1 MRNTIAVAVAAVLG
15 AASAAGSVA
24 AATHD
29 SAPGATS
36 VRAAPSPADF
46 QHPQQNAYFP
56 LRPGT
61 VFRYRGT
68 DDGERL
74 HEQVVVTSRTKLIQ
88 GVRTTVVRDV
98 LRRADGSLAESTS
111 DWYAADD
118 HGNVWYFGER
128 TATYDEDG
136 HLESR
141 EGSWQA
147 GVHGATAGLI
157 MPSNPVPTKAYRQEF
172 QRGSAEDQAWIVQ
185 RGLRV
190 HVIGRTARQALRTL
204 EWSRLEPDVVS
215 EKVYAPGLGIV
226 LERDLAGGTET
237 FRLVSVTHR

>member
-1 MRNTIAVAVAAVLG
+1 MRNTIAVAVAAVLAAGG
-15 AASAAGSVA
+15 AVGSVA
-24 AATHD
+24 ADTHD
-29 SAPGATS
+29 SAPGARS
-36 VRAAPSPADF
+36 RQAAPPPGDF
-46 QHPQQNAYFP
+46 LHPRQNAYFP

-61 VFRYRGT
+61 VSRYRGT
-68 DDGERL
+68 DDGDHF
-74 HEQVVVTSRTKLIQ
+74 HEQVVVTSRTKVVQ

-118 HGNVWYFGER
+118 RGNVWYFGER

-136 HLESR
+136 HVESR

-157 MPSNPVPTKAYRQEF
+157 MPSSPVPTKAYRQEF

-185 RGLRV
+185 RGFRV

-226 LERDLAGGTET
+226 TERDLAGGTESFT
-237 FRLVSVTHR
+237 LVSVKHR